1 MLRSNSVFTY
11 QSRCCPSCQA
21 ARRTSVSLLEVSAAS
36 FAIKESDLTFGQQI
50 GSGSY
55 GDVFD
60 GRLFGTAIA
69 IKRMHVG
76 EIRASTLRAFHKEC
90 GLMRK
95 LRHPNLVLFMGSC
108 VKMPCTLLLVTELMT
123 RGNLFEIYH
132 QEPRLKKTSAHYKRV
147 VDVSIDMCKGMCAL
161 HHCDP
166 PLLHRDLKSPNIFVD
181 QHWVA
186 KIGDFGLAKMKS
198 EGKTMTAG
206 VGSPLWI
213 APEVLKGERF
223 GEGCDI
229 YSFAIILWEM
239 AAWCEP
245 YEGLNSVEVQA
256 RPSHRASA
264 ARASPPY
271 SPARARYALAVLSL
285 CSRCARPT
293 HQVTRG
299 VVRGMR
305 PRVPDDCPAEIG
317 ELMEECWLED
327 HLARPPFDR
336 VLDIFEKFARG
347 IQQEG
352 NFLPAAATD
361 EEELANPGDSAT
373 LGAASDAVSGTALG
387 AVPITASGPA
397 SGRASGAAP
406 GTAEPQELTQR
417 EIRRRQQQQLEEER
431 KKPSSKKKA
440 SRASPKIKP
449 ISSPKRTAAK
459 TTVSAPQAALPPVR
473 EQRKHAAPKES
484 RRGSVTEYPAHLDQ
498 WSV

>member
-1 MLRSNSVFTY
+1 
-11 QSRCCPSCQA
+11 
-21 ARRTSVSLLEVSAAS
+21 
-36 FAIKESDLTFGQQI
+36 
-50 GSGSY
+50 
-55 GDVFD
+55 VFD

-132 QEPRLKKTSAHYKRV
+132 QEPRLDTARAHYKRV
-147 VDVSIDMCKGMCAL
+147 ADVSIDMCKGMCAL
-161 HHCDP
+161 HHSDP

-245 YEGLNSVEVQA
+245 YEGLNSVEV
-256 RPSHRASA
+256 
-264 ARASPPY
+264 
-271 SPARARYALAVLSL
+271 
-285 CSRCARPT
+285 CSTPHGPRRT
-293 HQVTRG
+293 HAHSFADCLFADCLFFLLLMQVTRG

-305 PRVPDDCPAEIG
+305 PRVPDDCPPELG
-317 ELMEECWLED
+317 HLMEQCWQED

-336 VLDIFEKFARG
+336 VLDVFEKFSRSTW
-347 IQQEG
+347 QEEASTKPDAIEEVPTATSESTA
-352 NFLPAAATD
+352 PAAAQ
-361 EEELANPGDSAT
+361 
-373 LGAASDAVSGTALG
+373 
-387 AVPITASGPA
+387 
-397 SGRASGAAP
+397 AP
-406 GTAEPQELTQR
+406 TPRQ
-417 EIRRRQQQQLEEER
+417 EIRRRKQQELER
-431 KKPSSKKKA
+431 KKQKKKKA
-440 SRASPKIKP
+440 AGKASPKAKP
-449 ISSPKRTAAK
+449 SPKTATK
-459 TTVSAPQAALPPVR
+459 PVALPPVR
-473 EQRKHAAPKES
+473 DRPQDS
-484 RRGSVTEYPAHLDQ
+484 RRGSVTNYPKHLEQ
-498 WSV
+498 WDI